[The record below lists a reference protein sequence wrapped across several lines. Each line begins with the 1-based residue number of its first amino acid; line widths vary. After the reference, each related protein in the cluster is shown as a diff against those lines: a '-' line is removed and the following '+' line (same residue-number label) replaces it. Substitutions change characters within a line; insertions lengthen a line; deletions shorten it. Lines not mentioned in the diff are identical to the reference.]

1 MNGAKQSLLIFVLIL
16 AIRMLMA
23 APALDTESSINDLY
37 ESLLQREYTGP
48 ISLSDHQVERK
59 AVRSPSLRLRFGR
72 RSDPSFNPFQ
82 MEKINQKPIRSPSL
96 RLRFGR
102 RNDPLFPTFNQD
114 LLNDELS
121 FKRPERKPASRLRW
135 GRSAATTSENSNEE
149 LGNPGD
155 VQMTREE
162 RKPARLR
169 WGRSDGG
176 NLRNSILTDEEIN
189 LLAQLLLQDQE
200 SLNNF
205 LGKPTE
211 NHMTLN

>member
-23 APALDTESSINDLY
+23 APAMDTEM
-37 ESLLQREYTGP
+37 
-48 ISLSDHQVERK
+48 ERK

-114 LLNDELS
+114 LLNDELT

-149 LGNPGD
+149 IGNPGD

-176 NLRNSILTDEEIN
+176 NMRNSILTDEEIN

-205 LGKPTE
+205 LEKSTE

>member
-23 APALDTESSINDLY
+23 APAMDTESSLNDLY

-114 LLNDELS
+114 LLNDELT

-149 LGNPGD
+149 IGNPGD

-176 NLRNSILTDEEIN
+176 NMRNSILTDEEIN
-189 LLAQLLLQDQE
+189 LLAQLLLQDQVKDK
-200 SLNNF
+200 SLCQIF
-205 LGKPTE
+205 PAICQ
-211 NHMTLN
+211 

>member
-23 APALDTESSINDLY
+23 APALDTEM
-37 ESLLQREYTGP
+37 
-48 ISLSDHQVERK
+48 ERK